1 MCRLRRGNLLDAAH
15 ILPDKHPDGAPIVPN
30 GLALCKIHHAAYD
43 ANIVGIRP
51 DLIVQVSESVLA
63 EVDGPMLQ
71 YGLQAA
77 HGTKLVVPRRPEERP
92 KPEFLEERY
101 EEFRQAS

>member
-1 MCRLRRGNLLDAAH
+1 MDPDLPIRLAAF
-15 ILPDKHPDGAPIVPN
+15 DR
-30 GLALCKIHHAAYD
+30 LAELQRD

-51 DLIVQVSESVLA
+51 DLRVEVSESVLQ

-77 HGTKLVVPRRPEERP
+77 HGRTLSVPRRPDQRP

-101 EEFRQAS
+101 EEFCRAS